1 MKKLFYSL
9 SALVIAALFMVSC
22 NKNSPKDVA
31 DKWLTSFYHMDYEE
45 AKKVSTD
52 ETKGIV
58 NTFQEL
64 TRSLADSSKQEMKKI
79 QVKIKDVKEDG
90 DKAVVTYTTSEE
102 DTKEQKIDL
111 IKKDGK
117 WLVQFSKNDMMGDVD
132 NSADQPMGSDST
144 AAPAATPVEDT
155 AKN

>member
-9 SALVIAALFMVSC
+9 SAVVFAALFMVSC
-22 NKNSPKDVA
+22 NKNNPKDVA

-52 ETKGIV
+52 ETKGLV

-79 QVKIKDVKEDG
+79 QVTIKDVKEEG
-90 DKAVVTYTTSEE
+90 DKATVTYTTSEE
-102 DTKEQKIDL
+102 DAKEQKL
-111 IKKDGK
+111 AMIKKDGK
-117 WLVQFSKNDMMGDVD
+117 WLVEFSKNDMMGDVD
-132 NSADQPMGSDST
+132 NSTDQPMGSDST
-144 AAPAATPVEDT
+144 AAPTTTPVEDT